1 MMYMHFES
9 FMKFEVSAFSF
20 LIRIVSACLSVA
32 CLLLSYANFFE
43 LDNLQGIPMAPL
55 WDFCKGQ
62 FVGVLSVL
70 DFILILREVCKYS
83 SIDSFCWQVF

>member
-1 MMYMHFES
+1 ME
-9 FMKFEVSAFSF
+9 FEVSAFSF
-20 LIRIVSACLSVA
+20 ALFLRVYR
-32 CLLLSYANFFE
+32 LLVCCFLMQFVFE